1 MRMAVRPLALV
12 LVAAVVALGVAAG
25 LTVHTLSSAGS
36 AAPCQDLFVP
46 AFFYPEST
54 WQQAT
59 ASRPAPRVMILD
71 ISGLGA
77 GSEPL
82 AHFRTVVRQAQAAG
96 VTVLG
101 YSSTALGQRPIGQ
114 VEADV
119 RNYRAWYGVTGV
131 FLDEVQGVAS
141 QLAYYQDLASYIHRV
156 NPGSVIWINP
166 GTYPDQAYMS
176 VANVVMTFEGTYA
189 QYRTDQV
196 PAWARKYPAS
206 RFAHTIHS
214 TPQAQL
220 ASAVALARSR
230 NAGYVYVTDGTG
242 VNPYNGLPSYWSAED
257 AAVAGG
263 CAPGHTG

>member
-1 MRMAVRPLALV
+1 
-12 LVAAVVALGVAAG
+12 
-25 LTVHTLSSAGS
+25 VHTLSSADS
-36 AAPCQDLFVP
+36 AAPCQNLFVP
-46 AFFYPEST
+46 AFFYPAST
-54 WQQAT
+54 WEQAT
-59 ASRPAPRVMILD
+59 GSRPAPRVMILD

-82 AHFRTVVRQAQAAG
+82 AHFRAVVRQAQAAG

-101 YSSTALGQRPIGQ
+101 YSSTALGERPIAQ

-141 QLAYYQDLASYIHRV
+141 QLSYYQDLAGYIHRTD
-156 NPGSVIWINP
+156 PGSEIWINP
-166 GTYPDQAYMS
+166 GSYPDQVYMS
-176 VANVVMTFEGTYA
+176 VANVVMSFEGTYA

-214 TPQAQL
+214 TPQARL

-230 NAGYVYVTDGTG
+230 NAGYVYITDGSG
-242 VNPYNGLPSYWSAED
+242 ANPYDGLPSYWPAED
-257 AAVAGG
+257 AAVSGG
-263 CAPGHTG
+263 CAPGRAG